1 MQVCD
6 YGCSLLVYGGNVGLG
21 LLIGFFINRASIFF
35 VHFIICLENARNNI
49 GYINEYSMYIYN
61 RN

>member
-1 MQVCD
+1 MDV
-6 YGCSLLVYGGNVGLG
+6 LVYGGNVGLG

-49 GYINEYSMYIYN
+49 GYLSLSIFDPYG
-61 RN
+61 